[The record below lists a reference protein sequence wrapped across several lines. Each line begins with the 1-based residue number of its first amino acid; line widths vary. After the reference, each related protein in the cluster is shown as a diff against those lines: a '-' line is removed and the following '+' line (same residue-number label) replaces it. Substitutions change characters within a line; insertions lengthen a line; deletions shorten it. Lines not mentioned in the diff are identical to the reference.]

1 MKFFRI
7 GLAKWGALDYR
18 FQKLMSKRQPST
30 LMGTGVTRFAVA
42 WMMVSFVGALSVVDS
57 LAKDAQTIA
66 IEKITTQK
74 YGAKPFT
81 VKAASTSKLP
91 VSLFVNGSA
100 VIKGGLLTIKGAG
113 TVRIFALQA
122 GDEQFK
128 AAAPAVTSFL
138 VEKAELTVKAEDKT
152 MDEGG
157 KEPELTLVYKGFVNG
172 DTEKTLES
180 PAKAKIVET
189 GKGFRKKKQIVPS
202 GAKSANYSFKYVT
215 GDLKVTRKKK
225 GLFGRK

>member
-1 MKFFRI
+1 
-7 GLAKWGALDYR
+7 
-18 FQKLMSKRQPST
+18 MSERQPST
-30 LMGTGVTRFAVA
+30 LMGTGTTRFAVA

-66 IEKITTQK
+66 IEKVTTQK

-81 VKAASTSKLP
+81 LKAASTSKLP
-91 VSLFVNGSA
+91 VSLFVNGPA

-128 AAAPAVTSFL
+128 AAAPAMTSFL
-138 VEKAELTVKAEDKT
+138 VEKAELIVKAEDKT

-202 GAKSANYSFKYVT
+202 GAKSANYSFRYVT
-215 GDLKVTRKKK
+215 GDLKFTRKKK

>member
-1 MKFFRI
+1 
-7 GLAKWGALDYR
+7 
-18 FQKLMSKRQPST
+18 
-30 LMGTGVTRFAVA
+30 MGTGATRFAVA

-66 IEKITTQK
+66 IEKVTTQK

-81 VKAASTSKLP
+81 LKAASTSKLP
-91 VSLFVNGSA
+91 VSLFVNGPA

-122 GDEQFK
+122 GNEQFK
-128 AAAPAVTSFL
+128 AAAPAMTSFL

-215 GDLKVTRKKK
+215 GDLKVARKKK

>member
-1 MKFFRI
+1 
-7 GLAKWGALDYR
+7 
-18 FQKLMSKRQPST
+18 MSERQPST
-30 LMGTGVTRFAVA
+30 LMGTGTTRCAVT
-42 WMMVSFVGALSVVDS
+42 WMVSLLFVVLSTAGVLGKENQS
-57 LAKDAQTIA
+57 ITIQ
-66 IEKITTQK
+66 KISAQK
-74 YGAKPFT
+74 YGAKPFI
-81 VKAASTSKLP
+81 VKASATSKLP
-91 VSLFVNGSA
+91 VSLFVNGPA
-100 VIKGGLLTIKGAG
+100 VINKTGQVTIKGAG

-122 GDEQFK
+122 GDDQFE
-128 AAAPAVTSFL
+128 AARPEVVSFS
-138 VEKAELTVKAEDKT
+138 VEKVLLTVKAEDQT

>member
-1 MKFFRI
+1 MWI
-7 GLAKWGALDYR
+7 GKMPVAAT
-18 FQKLMSKRQPST
+18 KLILF
-30 LMGTGVTRFAVA
+30 LMGIFLVVGVFAKETQA
-42 WMMVSFVGALSVVDS
+42 
-57 LAKDAQTIA
+57 IA
-66 IEKITTQK
+66 IQEITIQK
-74 YGAKPFT
+74 YGAKPLS

-91 VSLFVNGSA
+91 VSLFVNGPA
-100 VIKGGLLTIKGAG
+100 VIKGGVLTIKGAG
-113 TVRIFALQA
+113 TVRIFAIQA

-128 AAAPAVTSFL
+128 PAQPVVESFL

-157 KEPELTLVYKGFVNG
+157 KEPEFTLVYKGFVNG
-172 DTEKTLES
+172 DTEKNLES

-189 GKGFRKKKQIVPS
+189 GKGFTKKKQIVPS

>member
-1 MKFFRI
+1 
-7 GLAKWGALDYR
+7 
-18 FQKLMSKRQPST
+18 MSKRQPST
-30 LMGTGVTRFAVA
+30 LMGTGTTRFAVA

-74 YGAKPFT
+74 YGAKPFA

-91 VSLFVNGSA
+91 VSLFVNGPA

-113 TVRIFALQA
+113 TVRIFAIQA

-128 AAAPAVTSFL
+128 PAQPVVESFL

>member
-1 MKFFRI
+1 
-7 GLAKWGALDYR
+7 
-18 FQKLMSKRQPST
+18 MSKRQPST
-30 LMGTGVTRFAVA
+30 LMGTGTTRFAVA

-74 YGAKPFT
+74 YGAKPLT

-91 VSLFVNGSA
+91 VSLFVNGPA

-128 AAAPAVTSFL
+128 AAAPAMTSFL

>member
-1 MKFFRI
+1 MSNRQQRI
-7 GLAKWGALDYR
+7 FMWTGKSPYPATWIIVFLIGIFLSVEGLAKENQA
-18 FQKLMSKRQPST
+18 
-30 LMGTGVTRFAVA
+30 
-42 WMMVSFVGALSVVDS
+42 
-57 LAKDAQTIA
+57 IA
-66 IEKITTQK
+66 IQKITAQK
-74 YGAKPFT
+74 YGAKPFS

-91 VSLFVNGSA
+91 VSLFVNGPA
-100 VIKGGLLTIKGAG
+100 VIKEGVLTIKGAG

-128 AAAPAVTSFL
+128 AAAPAMTSFL

-180 PAKAKIVET
+180 PAKAKIVES
-189 GKGFRKKKQIVPS
+189 GKGFRKKKKIVPS
-202 GAKSANYSFKYVT
+202 GAKSANYSFRYVT

-225 GLFGRK
+225 GLFGLK

>member
-1 MKFFRI
+1 MSNRQQRI
-7 GLAKWGALDYR
+7 FIWTGKTSYLATWIIVFLIGI
-18 FQKLMSKRQPST
+18 F
-30 LMGTGVTRFAVA
+30 
-42 WMMVSFVGALSVVDS
+42 LSVEGF
-57 LAKDAQTIA
+57 AKENQAIA
-66 IEKITTQK
+66 IQKITTQK
-74 YGAKPFT
+74 YGAKPLS

-91 VSLFVNGSA
+91 VSIFVNGPA
-100 VIKGGLLTIKGAG
+100 VIRGGVLTIKGAG

-128 AAAPAVTSFL
+128 AAAPAMTSFL

-180 PAKAKIVET
+180 TAKAKRIVRDRDASQQAPCSNT
-189 GKGFRKKKQIVPS
+189 YVASHYCSCLRFCCYQFNRLLHGGKV
-202 GAKSANYSFKYVT
+202 GATK
-215 GDLKVTRKKK
+215 LH
-225 GLFGRK
+225 

>member
-1 MKFFRI
+1 
-7 GLAKWGALDYR
+7 
-18 FQKLMSKRQPST
+18 MSERQPST
-30 LMGTGVTRFAVA
+30 LMGTGTTRFAVA
-42 WMMVSFVGALSVVDS
+42 WMIVSFVGALSVVDS

-74 YGAKPFT
+74 YGAKPFA

-91 VSLFVNGSA
+91 VSLFVNGPA

-128 AAAPAVTSFL
+128 AAAPAMTSFL

-157 KEPELTLVYKGFVNG
+157 KEPELTLVYRRSSRHFQPATRISLRSVRNS
-172 DTEKTLES
+172 DCCVLLFNCQSTL
-180 PAKAKIVET
+180 
-189 GKGFRKKKQIVPS
+189 R
-202 GAKSANYSFKYVT
+202 
-215 GDLKVTRKKK
+215 
-225 GLFGRK
+225 

>member
-1 MKFFRI
+1 
-7 GLAKWGALDYR
+7 
-18 FQKLMSKRQPST
+18 MSKRQHST
-30 LMGTGVTRFAVA
+30 LMGTGTTRFAVV

-74 YGAKPFT
+74 YGAKPFA

-91 VSLFVNGSA
+91 VSLFVNGPA

-128 AAAPAVTSFL
+128 AAAPAMTSFL
-138 VEKAELTVKAEDKT
+138 VEKAELTVKAEGKT

-157 KEPELTLVYKGFVNG
+157 KEPELTLVYRGFVNG

-189 GKGFRKKKQIVPS
+189 GKGFRKKKQIVPG

-215 GDLKVTRKKK
+215 GELKVTRKKK

>member
-1 MKFFRI
+1 MSDSKPS
-7 GLAKWGALDYR
+7 
-18 FQKLMSKRQPST
+18 KLK
-30 LMGTGVTRFAVA
+30 GTGTTRCAVA
-42 WMMVSFVGALSVVDS
+42 WMLVFFAVFQVESH
-57 LAKDAQTIA
+57 AKEAQ
-66 IEKITTQK
+66 KITISKVSTKQ
-74 YGAKPFT
+74 YGAKPFV
-81 VKAASTSKLP
+81 VKAVSSSKLP
-91 VSLFVNGSA
+91 VSLFVNGPA
-100 VIKGGLLTIKGAG
+100 VINKAGSVTIKGAG
-113 TVRIFALQA
+113 AVRIFALQT
-122 GDEQFK
+122 GNDQFE
-128 AAAPAVTSFL
+128 AAEPAMVSFS
-138 VEKAELTVKAEDKT
+138 VEKAPLTVKAEDKT

-172 DTEKTLES
+172 DTEKNLES

>member
-1 MKFFRI
+1 
-7 GLAKWGALDYR
+7 
-18 FQKLMSKRQPST
+18 MSKRQHST
-30 LMGTGVTRFAVA
+30 LMGTGTTRFAVA
-42 WMMVSFVGALSVVDS
+42 WMIVSFVGALSVVDS

-74 YGAKPFT
+74 YGAKPFA

-91 VSLFVNGSA
+91 VSLFVNGPA

-128 AAAPAVTSFL
+128 AAAPAMTSFL
-138 VEKAELTVKAEDKT
+138 VEKAELTVKAEGKT

-157 KEPELTLVYKGFVNG
+157 KEPELTLVYRGFVNG

-215 GDLKVTRKKK
+215 GDLKVARKKK

>member
-1 MKFFRI
+1 
-7 GLAKWGALDYR
+7 
-18 FQKLMSKRQPST
+18 MSNRQQ
-30 LMGTGVTRFAVA
+30 GIFIWTGETPYPATWIIVFLI
-42 WMMVSFVGALSVVDS
+42 SIFLSVEGF
-57 LAKDAQTIA
+57 AKESQAIA
-66 IEKITTQK
+66 IQKIATQK
-74 YGAKPFT
+74 YGAEPLS

-91 VSLFVNGSA
+91 VSLFVNGPA

-122 GDEQFK
+122 GDEKFK
-128 AAAPAVTSFL
+128 AAAPAMTSFL

-202 GAKSANYSFKYVT
+202 GAKSANYSFKYIT

>member
-1 MKFFRI
+1 MWTGKTPYLATWIIIFLI
-7 GLAKWGALDYR
+7 GI
-18 FQKLMSKRQPST
+18 F
-30 LMGTGVTRFAVA
+30 
-42 WMMVSFVGALSVVDS
+42 LSVEGF
-57 LAKDAQTIA
+57 AKENQAIA
-66 IEKITTQK
+66 IQKITTQK
-74 YGAKPFT
+74 YGAEPLS

-91 VSLFVNGSA
+91 VSLFVNGPA

-128 AAAPAVTSFL
+128 AAAPAMTSFL

-180 PAKAKIVET
+180 PAKAKIVES

>member
-1 MKFFRI
+1 M
-7 GLAKWGALDYR
+7 GALDYGFR
-18 FQKLMSKRQPST
+18 KLMSERKPST
-30 LMGTGVTRFAVA
+30 LMGTGTTRFAVA

-66 IEKITTQK
+66 IEKVTTQK

-81 VKAASTSKLP
+81 LKAASTSKLP
-91 VSLFVNGSA
+91 VSLFVNGPA

-128 AAAPAVTSFL
+128 AAAPAMTSFL

>member
-1 MKFFRI
+1 
-7 GLAKWGALDYR
+7 
-18 FQKLMSKRQPST
+18 MSERQHTT
-30 LMGTGVTRFAVA
+30 LMGTGTTRFAVA

-57 LAKDAQTIA
+57 LAKDAQKIA

-91 VSLFVNGSA
+91 VSLFINGPA
-100 VIKGGLLTIKGAG
+100 VIKGGLVTIKGAG

-122 GDEQFK
+122 GNDDFE
-128 AAAPAVTSFL
+128 AATPAVASFS
-138 VEKAELTVKAEDKT
+138 VEKAQLTVKAEDKT

-157 KEPELTLVYKGFVNG
+157 KEPELTVVYTGFVNG
-172 DTEKTLES
+172 ESKKDLET

-189 GKGFRKKKQIVPS
+189 GRGFRKKMQIVPS
-202 GAKSANYSFKYVT
+202 GAKSANYSFKYVA
-215 GDLKVTRKKK
+215 GDLKVIRKKK

>member
-1 MKFFRI
+1 
-7 GLAKWGALDYR
+7 
-18 FQKLMSKRQPST
+18 
-30 LMGTGVTRFAVA
+30 MGTGTTRFAVA
-42 WMMVSFVGALSVVDS
+42 WMIVSFVGALSVVDS

-66 IEKITTQK
+66 IEKVTTQK

-81 VKAASTSKLP
+81 LKAASTSKLP
-91 VSLFVNGSA
+91 VSLFVNGPA

-128 AAAPAVTSFL
+128 AAAPAMTSFL

-180 PAKAKIVET
+180 PAKAKIVES

-202 GAKSANYSFKYVT
+202 GAKSANYSFRYVT
-215 GDLKVTRKKK
+215 GDLKFTRKKK

>member
-1 MKFFRI
+1 MSSRQQEIFMWTGKTPYAATWVIVFLI
-7 GLAKWGALDYR
+7 GI
-18 FQKLMSKRQPST
+18 F
-30 LMGTGVTRFAVA
+30 
-42 WMMVSFVGALSVVDS
+42 LSVEGF
-57 LAKDAQTIA
+57 AKENQAIA
-66 IEKITTQK
+66 IQKITTQK
-74 YGAKPFT
+74 YGAKPLS

-91 VSLFVNGSA
+91 VSIFVNGPA
-100 VIKGGLLTIKGAG
+100 VIKGGVLTIKGAG
-113 TVRIFALQA
+113 TVRIFAIQA

-128 AAAPAVTSFL
+128 PAQPVVESFL
-138 VEKAELTVKAEDKT
+138 VEKAELTIKAEDKT

-172 DTEKTLES
+172 DTEKNLES

-202 GAKSANYSFKYVT
+202 GAKSANYNFKYVT
-215 GDLKVTRKKK
+215 GDLKVARNKK

>member
-1 MKFFRI
+1 
-7 GLAKWGALDYR
+7 
-18 FQKLMSKRQPST
+18 MSERQHST
-30 LMGTGVTRFAVA
+30 LMGTGTTRFAVA

-91 VSLFVNGSA
+91 VSLFVNGPA

-128 AAAPAVTSFL
+128 AAAPAMTSFL

>member
-1 MKFFRI
+1 MSNRQQRI
-7 GLAKWGALDYR
+7 FMW
-18 FQKLMSKRQPST
+18 
-30 LMGTGVTRFAVA
+30 TGKTPYPATWIIVFLIGI
-42 WMMVSFVGALSVVDS
+42 FLSVEGF
-57 LAKDAQTIA
+57 AKENQAIA
-66 IEKITTQK
+66 IQKITTQK
-74 YGAKPFT
+74 YGAEPLS

-91 VSLFVNGSA
+91 VSLFVNGPA

-128 AAAPAVTSFL
+128 AAAPAMTSFL

-180 PAKAKIVET
+180 PAKAKIVES

-202 GAKSANYSFKYVT
+202 GAKSANYSFRYVT

>member
-1 MKFFRI
+1 
-7 GLAKWGALDYR
+7 
-18 FQKLMSKRQPST
+18 MSKRQPST
-30 LMGTGVTRFAVA
+30 LMGTGTTRFAVA

-66 IEKITTQK
+66 IEKVTTQK

-81 VKAASTSKLP
+81 LKAASTSKLP
-91 VSLFVNGSA
+91 VSLFVNGPA

-128 AAAPAVTSFL
+128 AAAPAMTSFL

>member
-1 MKFFRI
+1 MWTGKTPYLATWIIVFLI
-7 GLAKWGALDYR
+7 GI
-18 FQKLMSKRQPST
+18 F
-30 LMGTGVTRFAVA
+30 
-42 WMMVSFVGALSVVDS
+42 LSVEGF
-57 LAKDAQTIA
+57 AKENQAIA
-66 IEKITTQK
+66 IQKITTQK
-74 YGAKPFT
+74 YGAEPLS

-91 VSLFVNGSA
+91 VSLFVNGPA

-128 AAAPAVTSFL
+128 AAAPAMTSFL

-180 PAKAKIVET
+180 PAKAKIVES

-202 GAKSANYSFKYVT
+202 GAKSANYSFRYVT

>member
-1 MKFFRI
+1 
-7 GLAKWGALDYR
+7 
-18 FQKLMSKRQPST
+18 
-30 LMGTGVTRFAVA
+30 MGTGTTRFAVA

-66 IEKITTQK
+66 IEKVTTQK

-81 VKAASTSKLP
+81 LKAASTSKLP
-91 VSLFVNGSA
+91 VSLFVNGPA

-122 GDEQFK
+122 GNEQFK
-128 AAAPAVTSFL
+128 AAAPAMTSFL

>member
-1 MKFFRI
+1 
-7 GLAKWGALDYR
+7 
-18 FQKLMSKRQPST
+18 MSERQQNT
-30 LMGTGVTRFAVA
+30 LMRTGKTPCEATWIIAFLMGMFLAVEGFAKENQA
-42 WMMVSFVGALSVVDS
+42 
-57 LAKDAQTIA
+57 IA
-66 IEKITTQK
+66 IQKITTQK
-74 YGAKPFT
+74 YGEKPLS

-91 VSLFVNGSA
+91 VSLFVNGPA

-113 TVRIFALQA
+113 TIRIFALQA
-122 GDEQFK
+122 GDEHFK
-128 AAAPAVTSFL
+128 PAQPVVESFL
-138 VEKAELTVKAEDKT
+138 VEKAELTIKAEDKT

-172 DTEKTLES
+172 DTAKNLES
-180 PAKAKIVET
+180 PAKGKIVET
-189 GKGFRKKKQIVPS
+189 GRGFRKKKQIVPS

>member
-1 MKFFRI
+1 MSNRQQRI
-7 GLAKWGALDYR
+7 FMW
-18 FQKLMSKRQPST
+18 
-30 LMGTGVTRFAVA
+30 TGKTPYPATWIIVFLIGI
-42 WMMVSFVGALSVVDS
+42 FLSVEGF
-57 LAKDAQTIA
+57 AKENQAIA
-66 IEKITTQK
+66 IQKITTQK
-74 YGAKPFT
+74 YGAEPLS

-91 VSLFVNGSA
+91 VSLFVNGPA

-122 GDEQFK
+122 GDEHFK
-128 AAAPAVTSFL
+128 AGAPAMTSFL

-180 PAKAKIVET
+180 PAKAKIVES

-202 GAKSANYSFKYVT
+202 GAKSANYSFRYVT

>member
-1 MKFFRI
+1 
-7 GLAKWGALDYR
+7 
-18 FQKLMSKRQPST
+18 
-30 LMGTGVTRFAVA
+30 MGTGTTRFAVA

-91 VSLFVNGSA
+91 VSLFVNGPA

-128 AAAPAVTSFL
+128 AAAPAMTSFL

-180 PAKAKIVET
+180 PAKAKIVGT

>member
-1 MKFFRI
+1 
-7 GLAKWGALDYR
+7 
-18 FQKLMSKRQPST
+18 MSERQHST
-30 LMGTGVTRFAVA
+30 LMGTGTTRFAVA

-91 VSLFVNGSA
+91 VSLFVNGPA

-128 AAAPAVTSFL
+128 AAAPAMTSFL

-202 GAKSANYSFKYVT
+202 GAKSANYSFRYVT

>member
-1 MKFFRI
+1 
-7 GLAKWGALDYR
+7 
-18 FQKLMSKRQPST
+18 MSKRQQKILMWTSKT
-30 LMGTGVTRFAVA
+30 SCTATWVIIFLMGIFLSIEGFAKENQA
-42 WMMVSFVGALSVVDS
+42 
-57 LAKDAQTIA
+57 IA
-66 IEKITTQK
+66 IQKIATQK
-74 YGAKPFT
+74 YGAEPLSI
-81 VKAASTSKLP
+81 KAASTSKLP
-91 VSLFVNGSA
+91 VSLFVNGPA

-128 AAAPAVTSFL
+128 AAAPAMTSFL

-180 PAKAKIVET
+180 PAKAKIVES

>member
-1 MKFFRI
+1 
-7 GLAKWGALDYR
+7 
-18 FQKLMSKRQPST
+18 
-30 LMGTGVTRFAVA
+30 MGTGTTRFAVA
-42 WMMVSFVGALSVVDS
+42 WMIVSFVGALSVVDS

-74 YGAKPFT
+74 YGAKPFV

-91 VSLFVNGSA
+91 VSLFVNGPA

-128 AAAPAVTSFL
+128 AAAPAMTSFL

-180 PAKAKIVET
+180 TAKAKIVET

>member
-1 MKFFRI
+1 
-7 GLAKWGALDYR
+7 
-18 FQKLMSKRQPST
+18 
-30 LMGTGVTRFAVA
+30 MGTGTTRFAVA

-74 YGAKPFT
+74 YGAKPFA

-91 VSLFVNGSA
+91 VSLFVNGPA

-128 AAAPAVTSFL
+128 AAAPAMTSFL

-180 PAKAKIVET
+180 PAKAKIVES

-202 GAKSANYSFKYVT
+202 GAKSANYSFRYVT

>member
-1 MKFFRI
+1 M
-7 GLAKWGALDYR
+7 GALDYGFR
-18 FQKLMSKRQPST
+18 KLMSERQPST
-30 LMGTGVTRFAVA
+30 LMGTGTTRFAVA

-66 IEKITTQK
+66 IEKVTTQK

-81 VKAASTSKLP
+81 LKAASTSKLP
-91 VSLFVNGSA
+91 VSLFVNGPA

-128 AAAPAVTSFL
+128 AAAPAMTSFL
-138 VEKAELTVKAEDKT
+138 VEKAELIVKAEDKT

-180 PAKAKIVET
+180 PAKAKIVES

-202 GAKSANYSFKYVT
+202 GAKSANYSFRYVT
-215 GDLKVTRKKK
+215 GDLKFTRKKK